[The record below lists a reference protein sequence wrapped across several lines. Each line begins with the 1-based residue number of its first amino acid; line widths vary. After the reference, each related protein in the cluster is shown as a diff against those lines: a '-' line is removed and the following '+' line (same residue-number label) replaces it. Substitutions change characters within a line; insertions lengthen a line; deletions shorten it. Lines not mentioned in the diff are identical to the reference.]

1 MLLTAL
7 ILIPLIGGVLAAF
20 TGEGRAPR
28 WISAGALTLD
38 LIICLYFWF
47 AGGETFAV
55 QGQGA
60 WLAYQSA
67 EWIPRFGITWA
78 LGLDGLSLLMII
90 LTCALGLAG
99 IAASWKEIEER
110 VAFFHFNLMWSLA
123 GVIGVFLALD
133 LFLFFFFWEVMLV
146 PMYFLI
152 GIWGHENRIYAAIK
166 FFLFTQA
173 SGLLMLVSILALVFV
188 YQGATG
194 EFSFDYFDLLGT
206 EVAGPLAMWLMLG
219 FFIAFAVK
227 LPAVP
232 VHSWL
237 PDAHTAAPTAGSII
251 LAAILLKTGAYGLL
265 RFALPL
271 FPEASLNFA
280 PIAMTLGVVSI
291 IYGALLAFVQTD
303 IKRLIACT
311 SISHLGFVLLGI
323 YAWNIW
329 ALQGAVMQM
338 VAHGVSTGAL
348 FLLAGA
354 LQHRLH
360 TRDMRSMGGLAARAP
375 KLAGLGMFFAIAS
388 LGMPGTGNFVGE
400 FLALLGA
407 WQVSYGLTAVAALG
421 LIGAAIYSLVMIQ
434 RSFHGPAP
442 ESLQLLDF
450 DKRELGVMGLLAI
463 AIIWLGI
470 YPQPVFDM
478 ATPAL
483 EGLQAVVGGAS
494 P

>member
-7 ILIPLIGGVLAAF
+7 ILIPLLGGALAAF
-20 TGEGRAPR
+20 AGEGRAAR
-28 WISAGALTLD
+28 WISAGALCLN
-38 LIICLYFWF
+38 LVICLYFWCIG
-47 AGGETFAV
+47 ADTFPV

-60 WLAYQSA
+60 WLAYLSS
-67 EWIPRFGITWA
+67 EWIPRFGINFS
-78 LGLDGLSLLMII
+78 LGLDGLSLLMIV

-99 IAASWKEIEER
+99 VVASWQEIDER
-110 VAFFHFNLMWSLA
+110 VAFFHFNLMASLA

-173 SGLLMLVSILALVFV
+173 SGLLMLVAILALVFAV
-188 YQGATG
+188 QNTSG
-194 EFSFDYFDLLGT
+194 EFSFNYFDLLGADVGT
-206 EVAGPLAMWLMLG
+206 TLAVWLMLG

-280 PIAMTLGVVSI
+280 PIAMALGVASI

-323 YAWNIW
+323 YAWNLW

-338 VAHGVSTGAL
+338 VAHGISTGAL

-354 LQHRLH
+354 LQYRLH
-360 TRDMRSMGGLAARAP
+360 TRDMRSMGGLATRAP
-375 KLAGLGMFFAIAS
+375 KIAGLGMFFAIAS

-407 WQVSYGLTAVAALG
+407 WQANITLTAFAALG
-421 LIGAAIYSLVMIQ
+421 LVGAAIYSLVMIQ

-442 ESLQLLDF
+442 ERLQLPDF
-450 DKRELGVMGLLAI
+450 DRRELSVMGLLAI
-463 AIIWLGI
+463 AIVGLGL

-478 ATPAL
+478 AMPAL
-483 EGLQAVVGGAS
+483 QGLQAIVAAGT